1 MALPEGD
8 QSSHVGP
15 KTGLVDIQVA
25 SETREMEKTDKPSK
39 RKNPVKTNVLRGSA
53 DDFDPLREQLMGAE
67 GLEPF
72 PPNMEKQGGNIGRM
86 DFVETGGAQGGAIEN
101 DADSAGQLWQ
111 QAMDDLQRAWKSIRR
126 METLSDDPSEAT
138 VAGRALAF
146 VNKAFAELEGV

>member
-1 MALPEGD
+1 M
-8 QSSHVGP
+8 V
-15 KTGLVDIQVA
+15 KTGKP
-25 SETREMEKTDKPSK
+25 TNKT
-39 RKNPVKTNVLRGSA
+39 NPVKTNFLRGSA
-53 DDFDPLREQLMGAE
+53 ASFGSLREQLMGAE

-72 PPNMEKQGGNIGRM
+72 PPNMEKQGGNTGRM

-126 METLSDDPSEAT
+126 METLSDDPLEAT